1 MVTQWFP
8 RAVTDDGAQGAIS
21 DINSDQKTLEI
32 LKLEYSD
39 VLTLRTNFSKE
50 LWFQASSRTVL
61 IFKAVS
67 VLTWTSDSEHQILT
81 KWTTSSK
88 CRQQI
93 QKESDMLRLCY
104 VMFCSVSVLCSA
116 VFQCSTWQCN
126 MNLVYVYYSTKI
138 APPEA
143 ALGCAL

>member
-1 MVTQWFP
+1 M
-8 RAVTDDGAQGAIS
+8 TDDGAQGAIS

-67 VLTWTSDSEHQILT
+67 VLT
-81 KWTTSSK
+81 
-88 CRQQI
+88 
-93 QKESDMLRLCY
+93 
-104 VMFCSVSVLCSA
+104 
-116 VFQCSTWQCN
+116 
-126 MNLVYVYYSTKI
+126 
-138 APPEA
+138 
-143 ALGCAL
+143 